1 MSSKKENYV
10 TPMKPQT
17 HDDQNEDELNPARQG
32 TLNSPHSG
40 YWPSPHRSVLE
51 SGHIRYTWDVSFT
64 VSTALLFG
72 WCLLIT
78 NLWPTEL
85 HVQITAN
92 CNPTIQL
99 FDYDVPGVQASVI
112 KLRTSSCPLVDSRQ
126 MATRARPGESLAMT
140 PNLRSLASKKY
151 CVCLSLRL

>member
-1 MSSKKENYV
+1 MLCGVPACWGVEQEECLPENYV

-32 TLNSPHSG
+32 TLNPPHSG
-40 YWPSPHRSVLE
+40 YSPAPHRSVLE
-51 SGHIRYTWDVSFT
+51 SGHIRYTWDT

-92 CNPTIQL
+92 CNRTIRL
-99 FDYDVPGVQASVI
+99 WCSRSASFRDQTSHLLLPLGRLETNGNPSKAWRI
-112 KLRTSSCPLVDSRQ
+112 ACNDTKSAKLS
-126 MATRARPGESLAMT
+126 
-140 PNLRSLASKKY
+140 
-151 CVCLSLRL
+151 